1 VIGTVLVFVFVHGIW
16 VPILLAGGYAVTASV
31 CYFLLGPRRIWFEGQ
46 TLVEETR
53 KGQTVIPLSDI
64 KEVDG
69 NYAFHVGVQLFIVGK
84 GGVGIGGVSVGPES
98 EAWRMELGKR
108 LTHLGMLS
116 VVEHNRTRRLL
127 GITQGDRRSPWQ
139 PPTQPS

>member
-1 VIGTVLVFVFVHGIW
+1 MV
-16 VPILLAGGYAVTASV
+16 
-31 CYFLLGPRRIWFEGQ
+31 
-46 TLVEETR
+46 
-53 KGQTVIPLSDI
+53 
-64 KEVDG
+64 
-69 NYAFHVGVQLFIVGK
+69 HVGVKLFILGR

-108 LTHLGMLS
+108 LTRLGMLS

-139 PPTQPS
+139 QPTQPS